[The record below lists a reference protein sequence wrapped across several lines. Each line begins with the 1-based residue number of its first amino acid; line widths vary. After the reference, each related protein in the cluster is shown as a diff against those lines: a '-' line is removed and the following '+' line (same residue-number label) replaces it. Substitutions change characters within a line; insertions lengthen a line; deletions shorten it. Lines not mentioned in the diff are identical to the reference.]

1 MQETRPDPLT
11 PKKDRPIGFIILAL
25 LLGWLSISSFVGVF
39 LGVSNL
45 NPILAL
51 LYGVTAII
59 TATGLWK
66 MKSWTFTAYLSWCAA
81 VILMMIVMQMG
92 YIYRLPLPMFIAF
105 ACVLIT
111 IISLI
116 GIYIK
121 KRINYVMVQNKKI
134 KNV

>member
-1 MQETRPDPLT
+1 MKT
-11 PKKDRPIGFIILAL
+11 KRPIGFIILAL
-25 LLGWLSISSFVGVF
+25 FLGWLSIAAFVNAFFG
-39 LGVSNL
+39 LGNL

-59 TATGLWK
+59 TAAGLWK
-66 MKSWTFTAYLSWCAA
+66 MKSWTFTAYLAWCAT
-81 VILMMIVMQMG
+81 VILMMVVMQMG

-105 ACVLIT
+105 ACFLIT

-121 KRINYVMVQNKKI
+121 RRFNYVMEQKEKI
-134 KNV
+134 INV